1 MNILYIAPFRQT
13 DGWGLGAKDYL
24 LSLLTIKDISVKA
37 CSYITNYSSLTD
49 NIPSII
55 KKAEENKLDKID
67 VIIQNSLVE
76 GSVFGLPGETKK
88 HILLT
93 YLENR
98 NLVIPESQILSLFSE
113 VWVAN
118 DFNKSIIET
127 YNRNV
132 CSIGHPINTEEISNI
147 LKNNPKISQKKSFK
161 FYTIGEHIQRKNL
174 MDIVIAFNLEFDPIV
189 DNVELII
196 KTSVPGK
203 NYSEARNQFLS
214 DIDSIKEQMRYKKY
228 SKSEQVITEKLDFT
242 TMVALHNTCDCFVV
256 SSFGEAL
263 CRGAAEA
270 LCVGNPVIAHES
282 IGIVDYIKQ
291 KDLYL
296 YDTVPSPVVVD
307 DLDMFRGLNMYN
319 AEESW
324 SIPNIYSL
332 RKQMR
337 LAYEEKKKLDHN
349 HYLNKFSYETIGKN
363 ICQRLL

>member
-1 MNILYIAPFRQT
+1 MNILYIAPFKQT

-24 LSLLTIKDISVKA
+24 LSLLTIKDINVKA
-37 CSYITNYSSLTD
+37 CSYITNYPSLTND
-49 NIPSII
+49 IPSII
-55 KKAEENKLDKID
+55 KKAEKNKLDKID
-67 VIIQNSLVE
+67 IIIQNALVE
-76 GSVFGLPGETKK
+76 GSVFGLPAETKK

-98 NLVIPESQILSLFSE
+98 NLIIPESQILSLFSE

-118 DFNKSIIET
+118 DFNKAIIDT
-127 YNRNV
+127 YNKNAY
-132 CSIGHPINTEEISNI
+132 SIGHPINTEEIYDI
-147 LKNNPKISQKKSFK
+147 LKKNPKISQKKSFK

-174 MDIVIAFNLEFDPIV
+174 MDIVIAFNLEFDPVV

-203 NYSEARNQFLS
+203 NSSEGRNQLLS
-214 DIDSIKEQMRYKKY
+214 DIDSIKEKMRYKKY
-228 SKSEQVITEKLDFT
+228 DKSEQIITEKLDFT

-270 LCVGNPVIAHES
+270 LCVGNPVIAHDT
-282 IGIVDYIKQ
+282 IGIVDYIEE

-296 YDTVPSPVVVD
+296 YDTVPSPVIVD
-307 DLDMFRGLNMYN
+307 DLNMFKGLNMYN

-324 SIPNIYSL
+324 SMPNIYSL

-337 LAYEEKKKLDHN
+337 LAYEEKKKLDYK